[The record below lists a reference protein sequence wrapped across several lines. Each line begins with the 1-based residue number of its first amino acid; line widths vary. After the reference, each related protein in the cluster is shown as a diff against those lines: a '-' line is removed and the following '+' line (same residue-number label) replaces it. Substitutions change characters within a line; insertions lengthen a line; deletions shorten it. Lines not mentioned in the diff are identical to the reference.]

1 MWHDI
6 FMANRVQ
13 MTIQIDQFRQTLD
26 LLASMI
32 ANNDSRSLEAS
43 LTVASTAR
51 KKWQLTQELPAK

>member
-13 MTIQIDQFRQTLD
+13 MTLQIDQFKQTLD
-26 LLASMI
+26 LLSSMI

-43 LTVASTAR
+43 LEHASAAR
-51 KKWQLTQELPAK
+51 KAWQLPN

>member
-1 MWHDI
+1 
-6 FMANRVQ
+6 
-13 MTIQIDQFRQTLD
+13 MTLQIDQFRQTLD

-51 KKWQLTQELPAK
+51 KKWQLAQELPAK

>member
-13 MTIQIDQFRQTLD
+13 MTLQIDQFRQTLD

-32 ANNDSRSLEAS
+32 SNNDSRSLEAS
-43 LTVASTAR
+43 LTLASNAR
-51 KKWQLTQELPAK
+51 KSWHLANELPAK